1 MHTLLYNCFSHS
13 TFRHSFIIIF
23 FLEFLKNAI
32 KFIGTFFF
40 SFFYKSIWTIMWA
53 IYSQCMIS
61 IVWFSVFYFWTM
73 GELLDTRRLINILWA
88 PLWLAAAFL
97 SIRGCIKCCY
107 VSVSK
112 YWECTVLVWWKFY
125 VGNLFLY
132 SHLN

>member
-23 FLEFLKNAI
+23 FLEFLKMQSSLLEP
-32 KFIGTFFF
+32 FF
-40 SFFYKSIWTIMWA
+40 SHFFIKVYGLLCGQFILRVWYLLYGSLFSIFEPWVNYWT
-53 IYSQCMIS
+53 QG
-61 IVWFSVFYFWTM
+61 VWW
-73 GELLDTRRLINILWA
+73 NILWA

-107 VSVSK
+107 VNVSK